1 MGAVHE
7 TIGSLEATGSIGYGL
22 KLTFDLPL
30 GKSVGVLKVRACWHD
45 IVFRNEFGFTESM
58 FLYS

>member
-7 TIGSLEATGSIGYGL
+7 TVGSLEATGSIGYGL

-30 GKSVGVLKVRACWHD
+30 GKAVGVLKVRACWHD
-45 IVFRNEFGFTESM
+45 IVFRNQFGFTESM

>member
-1 MGAVHE
+1 MLPQLTYGCMVRE
-7 TIGSLEATGSIGYGL
+7 TRVTCFRMILMTQMS
-22 KLTFDLPL
+22 L
-30 GKSVGVLKVRACWHD
+30 GKALGVLKVRACWHD

>member
-1 MGAVHE
+1 MLPQLTYGCMVRE
-7 TIGSLEATGSIGYGL
+7 TRVTCFTMILMAQM
-22 KLTFDLPL
+22 PL
-30 GKSVGVLKVRACWHD
+30 GKALGVLKVRACWHD